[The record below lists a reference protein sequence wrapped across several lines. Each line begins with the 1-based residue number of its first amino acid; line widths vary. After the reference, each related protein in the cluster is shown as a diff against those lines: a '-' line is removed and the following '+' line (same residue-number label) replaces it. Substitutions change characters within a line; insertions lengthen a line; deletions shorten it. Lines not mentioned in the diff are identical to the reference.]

1 MAGNIVN
8 LTFNMSDGEEHSASF
23 LLPGEEQ
30 KLQSDIY
37 DRTEGVGAIPGAFG
51 FGYIFNLDK
60 RVQLKGAGAF
70 NDWVSS
76 VLPGRYYVFGAY
88 GVEAAPG
95 IQINGIIEVI
105 YPIGMFN
112 GDPTKTEKILIYY
125 GMGERSVY
133 IGAYTVFLNGQ
144 WRGWVP
150 VFFDDTELKTLISA
164 KASLES
170 PSFSG
175 TPTTPTPSDDAVGL
189 EIANAAFVRKLIS
202 ALVDSS
208 PEALNTLNELA
219 AALGD
224 DPNFATTMLNALAKK
239 QPLHEILT
247 SLSGLASAA
256 NKLPYFS
263 GKDVMSM
270 TDLSDVGREIIGKPS
285 KAEVLSYLGVEKTA
299 ILYGSD
305 TSSWRSPLT
314 GGLTL
319 AAYLPENDGG
329 SVSLLRGQGV
339 QGSRLRQV
347 VFEAEYRSSGFSA
360 TPRSFVYGN
369 TLSGTYVALSG
380 GPDVTFTKGIVSL
393 FVRIA

>member
-1 MAGNIVN
+1 MAGNRVN
-8 LTFNMSDGEEHSASF
+8 LTFNMSDGEERSASF
-23 LLPGEEQ
+23 VLPEAEQ

-37 DRTEGVGAIPGAFG
+37 DRTKGVGAIPGS
-51 FGYIFNLDK
+51 FGYGSDLVGIDTVYFNNKAEFLTWVHNTPSGRYLVGQRYGSEPVINSDVTFSGILEVIPTTSVGDEQYLPNVEKDIIFYGVNLGDIWYTRFTTQPNRLEAWRCLDK
-60 RVQLKGAGAF
+60 
-70 NDWVSS
+70 
-76 VLPGRYYVFGAY
+76 
-88 GVEAAPG
+88 
-95 IQINGIIEVI
+95 
-105 YPIGMFN
+105 
-112 GDPTKTEKILIYY
+112 TKDITNLQN
-125 GMGERSVY
+125 S
-133 IGAYTVFLNGQ
+133 LN
-144 WRGWVP
+144 
-150 VFFDDTELKTLISA
+150 S
-164 KASLES
+164 KASLYS

-208 PEALNTLNELA
+208 PEALDTLNELA
-219 AALGD
+219 
-224 DPNFATTMLNALAKK
+224 
-239 QPLHEILT
+239 Q
-247 SLSGLASAA
+247 
-256 NKLPYFS
+256 
-263 GKDVMSM
+263 
-270 TDLSDVGREIIGKPS
+270 
-285 KAEVLSYLGVEKTA
+285 

-305 TSSWRSPLT
+305 TASWRSPLT